1 MEININCDLG
11 EKSKHHSNKN
21 DPELLNIVNTASIAC
36 GYHAGDENTM
46 REVIGISIKNG
57 VSFGAHPSFK
67 DLENF
72 GRKRIH
78 LPANE
83 IKKLI
88 KDQFYLLQKIADE
101 KNQKVTHIKPHGA
114 LNNMACENI
123 ELADIISDTI
133 SEIDKDLIYLVPTG
147 SKMETS
153 ANSFG
158 LKVASEIFADRNYL
172 DDGNLISRKESN
184 AVITD
189 PVEAREHVLFMVKNQ
204 ALRCL
209 SGKQI
214 PCKIDSICIHGDT
227 LRSLEIAKIVKN
239 NLVDD
244 GFELK
249 PLNKMKKFL

>member
-1 MEININCDLG
+1 
-11 EKSKHHSNKN
+11 
-21 DPELLNIVNTASIAC
+21 
-36 GYHAGDENTM
+36 
-46 REVIGISIKNG
+46 
-57 VSFGAHPSFK
+57 
-67 DLENF
+67 
-72 GRKRIH
+72 
-78 LPANE
+78 
-83 IKKLI
+83 
-88 KDQFYLLQKIADE
+88 
-101 KNQKVTHIKPHGA
+101 
-114 LNNMACENI
+114 MACENI
-123 ELADIISDTI
+123 ELADIISDTV

-189 PVEAREHVLFMVKNQ
+189 PNVSKEHVLFMVKNQ

-227 LRSLEIAKIVKN
+227 LRSLETAKIVKN
-239 NLVDD
+239 FLVDN

>member
-11 EKSKHHSNKN
+11 EKSIHHSNKN
-21 DPELLNIVNTASIAC
+21 DPELLDIVNTASIAC

-46 REVIGISIKNG
+46 REVINISIKKG

-67 DLENF
+67 DVDNF
-72 GRKRIH
+72 GRKRMN
-78 LPANE
+78 LSGSE

-88 KDQFYLLQKIADE
+88 KDQFNILQKIADE

-114 LNNMACENI
+114 LNNMACEDI
-123 ELADIISDTI
+123 ELSDIISKTI
-133 SEIDKDLIYLVPTG
+133 YEIDKELIYLVPTG
-147 SKMETS
+147 SKMELS
-153 ANSFG
+153 GNKHR
-158 LKVASEIFADRNYL
+158 LKVASEIFADRNYM
-172 DDGNLISRKESN
+172 DNGNLVSRKKIN

-189 PVEAREHVLFMVKNQ
+189 PEEAKEHVLFMVKNQ

-227 LRSLEIAKIVKN
+227 ARSLETAKIVRN
-239 NLVDD
+239 NLVDN
-244 GFELK
+244 GFKLK
-249 PLNKMKKFL
+249 SLNMMEKFL

>member
-21 DPELLNIVNTASIAC
+21 DPKLLEIVNSASIAC
-36 GYHAGDENTM
+36 GYHAGDEITM
-46 REVIGISIKNG
+46 REVIDISIKNG
-57 VSFGAHPSFK
+57 VSFGAHPSFR
-67 DLENF
+67 DIENF
-72 GRKRIH
+72 GRKRMN
-78 LPANE
+78 LPASE

-88 KDQFYLLQKIADE
+88 KDQFYTLQKIADE

-114 LNNMACENI
+114 LNNMACEDS
-123 ELADIISDTI
+123 ELSDIISKTI
-133 SEIDKDLIYLVPTG
+133 YEIDRNLIYLVPTG
-147 SKMETS
+147 SKMEIS
-153 ANSFG
+153 ANKHG

-172 DDGNLISRKESN
+172 DDGNLVSRKEVN

-189 PVEAREHVLFMVKNQ
+189 PKEAKDHVLFMLKNQ

-227 LRSLEIAKIVKN
+227 LKSLEIAKIIKE
-239 NLVDD
+239 NLINS
-244 GFELK
+244 GFDLK

>member
-1 MEININCDLG
+1 MCIRD
-11 EKSKHHSNKN
+11 SSNKN
-21 DPELLNIVNTASIAC
+21 DPDLLNIVNTASIAC
-36 GYHAGDENTM
+36 GYHAGDESTM
-46 REVIGISIKNG
+46 REVISISIKNG

-72 GRKRIH
+72 GRKRMH

-83 IKKLI
+83 IKRLI
-88 KDQFYLLQKIADE
+88 KDQFYKLQKIADE
-101 KNQKVTHIKPHGA
+101 TNQKVTHIKPHGA
-114 LNNMACENI
+114 LNNMACEDI
-123 ELADIISDTI
+123 VLSDIISKTI
-133 SEIDKDLIYLVPTG
+133 CEIDKELIYLVPTG

-153 ANSFG
+153 ANQHG
-158 LKVASEIFADRNYL
+158 LRVASEIFADRNYL

-189 PVEAREHVLFMVKNQ
+189 PVEAREHVMFMVKNQ

-214 PCKIDSICIHGDT
+214 PCKIDSICIHGDN
-227 LRSLEIAKIVKN
+227 LKSLETARVIKKN
-239 NLVDD
+239 LLDN
-244 GFELK
+244 GFKLK